1 MHPFLKETLKHT
13 IIFSL
18 LVIGM
23 LVTIFIMSL
32 SNTLHPDAYRDGFMS
47 IVYVYIIIILV
58 HLLLVLLKRATF
70 LKLDQL
76 VLRLKTW
83 DQQQG
88 LLVHI
93 AILFTSITVINSVM
107 MITGIDTPK
116 TGSFAYTHLLTR
128 TGIVTLAGV
137 LWKSPY
143 LYQTYIK
150 KRTAKDSRISLV
162 ESLGQA
168 PFSFSAVLFTLI
180 TVIGCLVMLTLSQWV
195 ELTGGV
201 SVYIALVI
209 LYAGCLGMVIIF
221 NKSKRQRLASS

>member
-13 IIFSL
+13 IIFTI

-23 LVTIFIMSL
+23 LITIYILSL

-47 IVYVYIIIILV
+47 IVYVYIIIIMV

-70 LKLDQL
+70 LKLDRL
-76 VLRLKTW
+76 FLRLKTW

-88 LLVHI
+88 VLVHI
-93 AILFTSITVINSVM
+93 AVLFTGITVVNSVM
-107 MITGIDTPK
+107 MITGIDNPK

-150 KRTAKDSRISLV
+150 KATAKDSRISLV
-162 ESLGQA
+162 ESLQQA
-168 PFSFSAVLFTLI
+168 PLSVSAFLFTLI
-180 TVIGCLVMLTLSQWV
+180 TVSGCVVMLILSQWFA
-195 ELTGGV
+195 LSGGV
-201 SVYIALVI
+201 RVYIALI
-209 LYAGCLGMVIIF
+209 SLFIGCLGLAIILT
-221 NKSKRQRLASS
+221 KTKRQRLASS